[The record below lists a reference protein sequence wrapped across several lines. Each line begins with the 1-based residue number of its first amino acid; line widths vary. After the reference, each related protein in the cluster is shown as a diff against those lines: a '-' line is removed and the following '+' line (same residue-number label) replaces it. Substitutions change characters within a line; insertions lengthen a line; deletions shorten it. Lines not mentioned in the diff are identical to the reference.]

1 MKPKMNLLSLACA
14 MASVSVLF
22 CGAVS
27 AAPIDTLRTHTGQEV
42 GVTISHYK
50 YEEPNF
56 MSLEAMK
63 LGIDYSTTLTVDDSW
78 FMRLDGRYATGD
90 ADYESAGTGSSNDIP
105 DWYAEIRALI
115 GTDYVFNDFI
125 LAPYSGLGY
134 RYLFNDLRG
143 DTSSGAVGYRRESEY
158 FYLPIGVTH
167 RVALS
172 EGSQLENNLE
182 FDYLL
187 NGQQTTHFEDLA
199 GHGNFTYGQELKN
212 GQDRGYGR
220 RASSM
225 SLQGNW
231 SVGPYVTYWDI
242 EDSETN
248 TSIVGIGG
256 SYYLMSGKEPANN
269 TLEYGIKGA
278 YRF

>member
-1 MKPKMNLLSLACA
+1 MTGMKLKMNLLSLACA
-14 MASVSVLF
+14 TVLISGASW
-22 CGAVS
+22 
-27 AAPIDTLRTHTGQEV
+27 AAPIDTLRTHTGQQV
-42 GVTISHYK
+42 GITISHYK

-63 LGIDYSTTLTVDDSW
+63 LGIDYSSTLTVDDSW
-78 FMRLDGRYATGD
+78 FIRLDGRYATGD
-90 ADYESAGTGSSNDIP
+90 ADYDSEGTGSSDNIP
-105 DWYAEIRALI
+105 DWYAEIRGLI

-143 DTSSGAVGYRRESEY
+143 DSSSGAIGYRRESEY
-158 FYLPIGVTH
+158 FYLPIGVTQ
-167 RVALS
+167 RLALN

-187 NGQQTTHFEDLA
+187 HGEQTTNFEDLA
-199 GHGNFTYGQELKN
+199 GHGNFTYGEKFTN
-212 GQDRGYGR
+212 GQDSGYGL

-225 SLQGNW
+225 YLQGNW

-242 EDSETN
+242 EDSETT
-248 TSIVGIGG
+248 TSIVGIDD

>member
-1 MKPKMNLLSLACA
+1 MTGMKPKMNLLSLAC
-14 MASVSVLF
+14 VSVLLS
-22 CGAVS
+22 GATW
-27 AAPIDTLRTHTGQEV
+27 AAPIDTLRTHTGQQV

-63 LGIDYSTTLTVDDSW
+63 LGIDYSSTLTVDDSW
-78 FMRLDGRYATGD
+78 FIRLDGRYATGD
-90 ADYESAGTGSSNDIP
+90 ADYESEGTGSSDDIP

-115 GTDYVFNDFI
+115 GTDYLFNDSI

-134 RYLFNDLRG
+134 RYLYNDLRG
-143 DTSSGAVGYRRESEY
+143 DSSSGAIGYRRESEY
-158 FYLPIGVTH
+158 IYLPIGVTQ
-167 RVALS
+167 RLALN

-187 NGQQTTHFEDLA
+187 HGQQTTHFEDLA
-199 GHGNFTYGQELKN
+199 GHGDFTYGEEFKN
-212 GQDRGYGR
+212 GQDSGYGI

-225 SLQGNW
+225 YLLGNW
-231 SVGPYVTYWDI
+231 SVGPYLTYWDI

-248 TSIVGIGG
+248 TSIVGIGD
-256 SYYLMSGKEPANN
+256 SYYLMTGKEPANN

>member
-1 MKPKMNLLSLACA
+1 MKMKMNLLSLACT
-14 MASVSVLF
+14 SVLIS
-22 CGAVS
+22 GATW
-27 AAPIDTLRTHTGQEV
+27 AAPIDTLRTYTGQQV

-143 DTSSGAVGYRRESEY
+143 DSSSGAVGYRRESEY

-212 GQDRGYGR
+212 GQDRGYGL

-225 SLQGNW
+225 YLQGNW